1 MGTGKLSGKS
11 NEMLGGGGGGG
22 KIVMHW
28 HLIRRQ
34 VIKIPRQS
42 MPRKLGLASPG

>member
-11 NEMLGGGGGGG
+11 NEMLGGGGGG
-22 KIVMHW
+22 KIVVHW
-28 HLIRRQ
+28 HPIRRE
-34 VIKIPRQS
+34 VIKIPRQP